1 MGWEKGKRK
10 GNRAS
15 NHFFHNPLLP
25 TFGMFEIIRFQL
37 PNCWNNLS
45 RISRKIISH
54 GANPLHNREQLECKK
69 QVGRQHTTF
78 TLCQNAACSN
88 EYFLLQLD
96 YALEGLHFDWAN
108 YVIFATCFIQ
118 KGRDTTKAYTEA
130 SLNVENYV
138 VSQSRLL
145 LRLIL
150 QLVLLKRSK
159 DNASLDC
166 NA

>member
-1 MGWEKGKRK
+1 
-10 GNRAS
+10 
-15 NHFFHNPLLP
+15 
-25 TFGMFEIIRFQL
+25 MFEIIRFQL

-69 QVGRQHTTF
+69 RVGRQHTTF

-108 YVIFATCFIQ
+108 YVIF
-118 KGRDTTKAYTEA
+118 KK
-130 SLNVENYV
+130 VEFD
-138 VSQSRLL
+138 RPGE
-145 LRLIL
+145 
-150 QLVLLKRSK
+150 RSPE
-159 DNASLDC
+159 
-166 NA
+166 